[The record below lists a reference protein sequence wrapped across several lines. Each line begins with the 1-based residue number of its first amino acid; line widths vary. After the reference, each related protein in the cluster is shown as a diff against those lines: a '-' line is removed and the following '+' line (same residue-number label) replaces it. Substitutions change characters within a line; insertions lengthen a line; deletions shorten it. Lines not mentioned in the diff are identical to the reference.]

1 MRKLLTALALVLA
14 ASPVF
19 AGRLDIAVIQF
30 GSERTP
36 EELAAALSRTN
47 LSEIT
52 NSDRTI
58 TSENELK
65 AGNVLFAQSFVA
77 SPGAGFAT
85 STRLGNQRAD
95 VKGQLGSGRVSV
107 NIDIIEGVKLGLR
120 NYATSNYNGSGPVSS
135 APQIIS
141 MKQTRIKG
149 PQVEKGQTKM
159 RTLYLTTILVA
170 QYQP

>member
-14 ASPVF
+14 VTPVF

>member
-14 ASPVF
+14 ATPVF

>member
-14 ASPVF
+14 ATPVF

-36 EELAAALSRTN
+36 EELAAALSRSN

-77 SPGAGFAT
+77 SPGARFAT

-95 VKGQLGSGRVSV
+95 VEGQLGSGRVSV

-120 NYATSNYNGSGPVSS
+120 NYATSNYNGSGPVSA